1 MKNII
6 LFLFL
11 LSSSLSFA
19 QKLTPDMWDL
29 ARITMYSESDFSK
42 KMDSLGASKHFTSK
56 EGELTYEFKKK
67 GYKFF
72 FARQDRSIKYCVTKD
87 ADNST
92 AFFAKLESDLAQYYW
107 GTKGDD
113 GHFYPK
119 EKEMKS
125 KKSVYVFDYLDPVK
139 IVYVVEK
146 SANKETVW
154 VSTKME

>member
-1 MKNII
+1 MKNLLI
-6 LFLFL
+6 FLFL
-11 LSSSLSFA
+11 LSASCSFA

-72 FARQDRSIKYCVTKD
+72 FAKKGHEVKYYITKD
-87 ADNST
+87 ADNGT
-92 AFFAKLESDLAQYYW
+92 VFFAKLLSDLAQYYW
-107 GTKGDD
+107 GTKGED
-113 GHFYPK
+113 GKFYPK
-119 EKEMKS
+119 EQE
-125 KKSVYVFDYLDPVK
+125 KKNKKTVYVFDYLEPGK
-139 IVYVVEK
+139 IIYVVEQTPV
-146 SANKETVW
+146 KETIW